1 MGKSWEIIRK
11 SLKVVINSWE
21 IQQTVMRKLWE
32 SHEKAGNSHDFLMR
46 IMKSHDN
53 GMINLW
59 LSFEK
64 FRRESWER
72 PDKFRRK
79 TMRKLWENHDKVMR
93 KS

>member
-46 IMKSHDN
+46 IMK
-53 GMINLW
+53 
-59 LSFEK
+59 K
-64 FRRESWER
+64 SWQWY
-72 PDKFRRK
+72 DKFMIKFWEIQERVLRK
-79 TMRKLWENHDKVMR
+79 AW
-93 KS
+93 